1 MRNMQLLPRVYANYS
16 PGRAQSTDRSDYLT
30 LLFDRNVYGVSRN
43 IHPIITRASLI
54 PSTAPQAKDTK
65 KRTLALL
72 IAAHNEE
79 LVIEQTVRSAI
90 AAGMDPQDIYV
101 VDDNS
106 SDETSEIVRG
116 IIGASQTVKVGR
128 SGKGLA
134 LTKAARKF
142 NLVDR
147 YEWIHIADADGG
159 FAPDYFGIFRESL
172 DSSFAAATG
181 YVRSLPGESISQYRV
196 VEYTLG
202 MEITRRFQ
210 ALTHTVTIIPGP
222 TSCFRSDVFA
232 RLNFANKSITEDF
245 DVTLQLHRQKLGK
258 IQFIPEAIAYTQDP
272 RTIKDFTKQITRWN
286 RGVMQGMQRHKVGR
300 HFNRVDAY
308 LMYQLSQNFMFML
321 NYLVAVPILAY
332 TRHSNAIL
340 ADVFLFDV
348 CITFA
353 ITTLVALK
361 AKRLDILSAFP
372 QIYLFR
378 WISLFVFIR
387 AFVEVVILRKF
398 KVSDGVWGTSG
409 RRYKSEALITTA

>member
-1 MRNMQLLPRVYANYS
+1 
-16 PGRAQSTDRSDYLT
+16 
-30 LLFDRNVYGVSRN
+30 
-43 IHPIITRASLI
+43 
-54 PSTAPQAKDTK
+54 
-65 KRTLALL
+65 
-72 IAAHNEE
+72 
-79 LVIEQTVRSAI
+79 
-90 AAGMDPQDIYV
+90 
-101 VDDNS
+101 
-106 SDETSEIVRG
+106 
-116 IIGASQTVKVGR
+116 
-128 SGKGLA
+128 
-134 LTKAARKF
+134 
-142 NLVDR
+142 
-147 YEWIHIADADGG
+147 
-159 FAPDYFGIFRESL
+159 
-172 DSSFAAATG
+172 
-181 YVRSLPGESISQYRV
+181 
-196 VEYTLG
+196 
-202 MEITRRFQ
+202 
-210 ALTHTVTIIPGP
+210 
-222 TSCFRSDVFA
+222 
-232 RLNFANKSITEDF
+232 
-245 DVTLQLHRQKLGK
+245 
-258 IQFIPEAIAYTQDP
+258 
-272 RTIKDFTKQITRWN
+272 
-286 RGVMQGMQRHKVGR
+286 MQRHKVGR